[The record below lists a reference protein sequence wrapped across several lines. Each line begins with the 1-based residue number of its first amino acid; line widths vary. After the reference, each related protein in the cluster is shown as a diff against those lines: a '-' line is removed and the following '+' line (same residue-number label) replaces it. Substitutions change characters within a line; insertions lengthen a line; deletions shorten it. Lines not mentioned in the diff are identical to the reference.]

1 MLQSL
6 WQPWI
11 FKQWET
17 ELRSRQK
24 WVLPCSSWGEGQAAQ
39 LAPPQ
44 LPSECTSQQLVWRQE
59 GTGEAPSIPIC
70 RSCVQSHAI
79 IIIITA
85 NKILYGFLEKNDRH
99 YRWFPSPLLYAYWLS
114 HLSYT
119 NVCQRSHLQG
129 IIISDFLLPNLQP
142 FSIAC
147 HSYSSA
153 LRGKLWLIY
162 ISLWINKNKR
172 GFYISCNDLRA
183 FGFHFPQS
191 WKWRNSTETAV
202 KQ

>member
-1 MLQSL
+1 M
-6 WQPWI
+6 
-11 FKQWET
+11 
-17 ELRSRQK
+17 
-24 WVLPCSSWGEGQAAQ
+24 
-39 LAPPQ
+39 
-44 LPSECTSQQLVWRQE
+44 
-59 GTGEAPSIPIC
+59 
-70 RSCVQSHAI
+70 
-79 IIIITA
+79 
-85 NKILYGFLEKNDRH
+85 YGFLEKNDRH

-172 GFYISCNDLRA
+172 GFYISCNSDLDFLNVVEKVCFRTPPNT
-183 FGFHFPQS
+183 FS
-191 WKWRNSTETAV
+191 WLLFQGNILKIAGIKLSYQQARLESNVKIFLKAV
-202 KQ
+202 TLN